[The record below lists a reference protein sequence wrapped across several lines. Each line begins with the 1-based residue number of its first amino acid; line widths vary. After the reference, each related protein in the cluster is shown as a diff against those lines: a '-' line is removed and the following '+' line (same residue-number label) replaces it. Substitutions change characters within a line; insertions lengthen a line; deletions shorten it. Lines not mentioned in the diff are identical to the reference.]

1 MKKEYK
7 APVMLVVNVK
17 TESLLDVISKGEN
30 MSTGEAAGR
39 QSNNNW
45 EDE

>member
-17 TESLLDVISKGEN
+17 TESLLETISKGEDIGSGSGDSR
-30 MSTGEAAGR
+30 MTR
-39 QSNNNW
+39 DW

>member
-17 TESLLDVISKGEN
+17 MESLLDTLSRGEDWTKGD
-30 MSTGEAAGR
+30 SAGR
-39 QSNNNW
+39 
-45 EDE
+45 EDNSDWDE

>member
-17 TESLLDVISKGEN
+17 TESLLG
-30 MSTGEAAGR
+30 STTTPSSTSGW
-39 QSNNNW
+39 SS
-45 EDE
+45 